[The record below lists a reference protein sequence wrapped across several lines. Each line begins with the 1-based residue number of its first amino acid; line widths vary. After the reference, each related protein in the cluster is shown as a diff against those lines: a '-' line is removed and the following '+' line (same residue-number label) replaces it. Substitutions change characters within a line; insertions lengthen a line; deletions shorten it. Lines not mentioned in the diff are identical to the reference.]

1 MTQKDA
7 RCSSVIWPKMTFW
20 STCPQSLWM
29 LSHWYLCS
37 LQFTLIRC
45 TLSYKTFTRLV
56 IASLHLRVRHPDFSL
71 TFPVRLTCRLNSQSP
86 CSYKVGCV
94 VSVWKEVLLRGTSAL
109 NSDWLSG
116 HGCPSELGQP
126 WSSCLGSVEPCLGS
140 VEPCLGSVEPCGKA
154 RGSRGPHTGA
164 HSVLELNL
172 TSRCRPLP
180 LPLWASVSF
189 PVECWDNGSSM
200 LGFGVGYLRCVLNA
214 WGSA

>member
-1 MTQKDA
+1 MEVASPRLLCFSVCISRDVALKVFCVFLSSKILFMTQKDA

-20 STCPQSLWM
+20 NTCPQSLWM

-126 WSSCLGSVEPCLGS
+126 WSSCLGSVEPCQWMQSS
-140 VEPCLGSVEPCGKA
+140 VCA
-154 RGSRGPHTGA
+154 YI
-164 HSVLELNL
+164 
-172 TSRCRPLP
+172 
-180 LPLWASVSF
+180 F
-189 PVECWDNGSSM
+189 
-200 LGFGVGYLRCVLNA
+200 
-214 WGSA
+214 